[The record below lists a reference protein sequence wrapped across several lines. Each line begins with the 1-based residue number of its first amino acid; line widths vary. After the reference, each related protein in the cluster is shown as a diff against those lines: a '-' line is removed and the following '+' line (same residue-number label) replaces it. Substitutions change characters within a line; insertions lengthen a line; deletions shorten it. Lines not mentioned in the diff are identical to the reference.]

1 MTKQEKLRKVFG
13 LWMDLNGTEY
23 KGSGPHVNVEF
34 SATTP
39 ILSVRIYPNGYQN
52 GYGELEDFMI
62 FLEDEIYRESEM
74 NRVIARLEELKKCAG
89 SGNSEVAHTK
99 DHLENSTD

>member
-52 GYGELEDFMI
+52 GDGELEDFMI

-89 SGNSEVAHTK
+89 SGNSEVAHMEN
-99 DHLENSTD
+99 HLENNTD